1 MEILVLNG
9 IVNGLVV
16 GGVYALIGMSL
27 TLLYGVLRVVNFAH
41 GEMVIGGSF
50 LAYVLFNALGIP
62 PLLALP
68 VAAAAFFA
76 LGYVA
81 YYLLIPRLARSDD
94 PESMSFLM
102 MYGVSI
108 ALAALML
115 VIFEAD
121 SRSIDY
127 SFTPISMKIGP
138 VYVSTARIVALGITI
153 VVAAAMS
160 AFLFLT
166 LPGKALRAAIMNR
179 EAIQIMGVDIVRLSA
194 FAFALAAALAGITGV
209 LVALVFP
216 AFNAFSGPEYS
227 IIGFIVIVLGG
238 LGNPIGALIA
248 GVLYG
253 LVEQMAT
260 VFLPQAM
267 AQIVGFGLLVAA
279 VLLRNGGLARL
290 TGLTRLWG
298 GR

>member
-50 LAYVLFNALGIP
+50 LAYVLFHAAGIP

-68 VAAAAFFA
+68 VAAVSFFA

-115 VIFEAD
+115 LLFEAD

-127 SFTPISMKIGP
+127 TFNPISMKIGP
-138 VYVSTARIVALGITI
+138 VYVSTARVVALAITI
-153 VVAAAMS
+153 VVSAAVGL
-160 AFLFLT
+160 FLFAT

-194 FAFALAAALAGITGV
+194 FAFALATGLAGITGV

-238 LGNPIGALIA
+238 LGNPIGALLA
-248 GVLYG
+248 GVAYG
-253 LVEQMAT
+253 LVEQLAT
-260 VFLPQAM
+260 VFLPQAL
-267 AQIVGFGLLVAA
+267 AQIVGFGLLVA
-279 VLLRNGGLARL
+279 VILFRNAGFMRW
-290 TGLTRLWG
+290 RV

>member
-9 IVNGLVV
+9 IINGLIV

-50 LAYVLFNALGIP
+50 LAYVLFHSIGIP
-62 PLLALP
+62 PLAALP
-68 VAAAAFFA
+68 IAGISFFA
-76 LGYVA
+76 LGYA
-81 YYLLIPRLARSDD
+81 GYYVLIPRLRHSDD
-94 PESMSFLM
+94 PENMSFLM
-102 MYGVSI
+102 MYGLSI

-115 VIFEAD
+115 LLFEAD

-127 SFTPISMKIGP
+127 TFTPISMKIGP
-138 VYVSTARIVALGITI
+138 VFVSTARVVALGVTI
-153 VVAAAMS
+153 VIAACMAF
-160 AFLFLT
+160 FLFAT

-179 EAIQIMGVDIVRLSA
+179 EAIQIMGVDVVKLSA
-194 FAFALAAALAGITGV
+194 FAFALATGLAGITGV
-209 LVALVFP
+209 LIALVFP

-238 LGNPIGALIA
+238 LGNPVGALIA

-253 LVEQMAT
+253 LVEQLAT

-267 AQIVGFGLLVAA
+267 AQIVGFALLVVTILVRNAGFGRR
-279 VLLRNGGLARL
+279 LLRR
-290 TGLTRLWG
+290 
-298 GR
+298 